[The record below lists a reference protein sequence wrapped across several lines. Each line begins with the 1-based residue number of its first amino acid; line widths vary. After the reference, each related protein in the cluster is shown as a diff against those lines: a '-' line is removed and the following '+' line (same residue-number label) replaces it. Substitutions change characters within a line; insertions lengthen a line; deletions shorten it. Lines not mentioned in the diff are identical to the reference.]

1 MKHYYE
7 KPTQVKF
14 RDPNYE
20 LMNEETEEDRPWIAG
35 IADGEYVICG
45 CCGALIE
52 LADLFE
58 VAEGDEY
65 GAEVI
70 EYRAIQAKS
79 FSEAVGVLENYYG
92 KDLISFEAG
101 RAGYEPILLTEE
113 NFKE

>member
-14 RDPNYE
+14 RDPDYE

-58 VAEGDEY
+58 VAEGDDDNEPFDLQFEELPWTDIN
-65 GAEVI
+65 EVI
-70 EYRAIQAKS
+70 I
-79 FSEAVGVLENYYG
+79 GEN
-92 KDLISFEAG
+92 
-101 RAGYEPILLTEE
+101 
-113 NFKE
+113 

>member
-7 KPTQVKF
+7 KPTQVKY
-14 RDPNYE
+14 RDPDYE

-58 VAEGDEY
+58 VAEGDDDNEPFDLQFEELPWTDIN
-65 GAEVI
+65 EVI
-70 EYRAIQAKS
+70 I
-79 FSEAVGVLENYYG
+79 GEN
-92 KDLISFEAG
+92 
-101 RAGYEPILLTEE
+101 
-113 NFKE
+113 

>member
-58 VAEGDEY
+58 VAEGDDDNEPFDLQFEELPWTDIN
-65 GAEVI
+65 EVI
-70 EYRAIQAKS
+70 I
-79 FSEAVGVLENYYG
+79 GEN
-92 KDLISFEAG
+92 
-101 RAGYEPILLTEE
+101 
-113 NFKE
+113 

>member
-7 KPTQVKF
+7 QPTQVKF

-58 VAEGDEY
+58 VAEGDDDNEPFDLQFEELPWTDIN
-65 GAEVI
+65 EVI
-70 EYRAIQAKS
+70 I
-79 FSEAVGVLENYYG
+79 GEN
-92 KDLISFEAG
+92 
-101 RAGYEPILLTEE
+101 
-113 NFKE
+113 